1 MFTECLKNRQAPKDW
16 NKAVMILLHKKGD
29 KSDIGNYR
37 PISLTSHICKL
48 FSRIIKNRIG
58 KQLDEHQPREQAGFR
73 PGFSTTDHLQVVTQ
87 VIEKLNEYKLP
98 LSIAF
103 LDYEK
108 AFDSVEHDGI
118 MRALTEHQVPAV
130 YVETI
135 ISIYE
140 SCTSQVRVD
149 KDMSSMFEVRRGVR
163 QGDTLSPNMFNS
175 GLEQAFKSLDWQDKG
190 ININGERLNHLRF
203 ADDISDYKPHSRRVT
218 GHAQ

>member
-1 MFTECLKNRQAPKDW
+1 M
-16 NKAVMILLHKKGD
+16 
-29 KSDIGNYR
+29 
-37 PISLTSHICKL
+37 
-48 FSRIIKNRIG
+48 
-58 KQLDEHQPREQAGFR
+58 
-73 PGFSTTDHLQVVTQ
+73 
-87 VIEKLNEYKLP
+87 
-98 LSIAF
+98 AF
-103 LDYEK
+103 VDYEK

-130 YVETI
+130 YIETI

-149 KDMSSMFEVRRGVR
+149 KDMSSMFAVRRGVR

-175 GLEQAFKSLDWQDKG
+175 GLEQVFRSLDWQDKG

-203 ADDISDYKPHSRRVT
+203 ADDSDYKPHSRRVT